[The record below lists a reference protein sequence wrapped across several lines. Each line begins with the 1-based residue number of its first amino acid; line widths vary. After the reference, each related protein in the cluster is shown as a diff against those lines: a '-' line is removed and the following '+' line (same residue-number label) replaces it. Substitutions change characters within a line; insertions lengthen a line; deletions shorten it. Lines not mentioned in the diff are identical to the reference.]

1 MYDSQG
7 MVICL
12 NLAKIG
18 LKELPPG
25 PPLSKSAGNGWYL
38 LWLWAKPSRR
48 VEVLELVSIASSQA
62 LQIHWSWQHSTTTY
76 YMEGEVLKWRH
87 LDYAQIGWIS
97 YVAYKINFK
106 HQPLMHEWVWL
117 FIGKIRVIFGQF
129 YHQTIRVCFPLTGTD
144 QNHLRLIFRPMAR

>member
-1 MYDSQG
+1 MILA
-7 MVICL
+7 VI
-12 NLAKIG
+12 
-18 LKELPPG
+18 
-25 PPLSKSAGNGWYL
+25 
-38 LWLWAKPSRR
+38 
-48 VEVLELVSIASSQA
+48 VSQA
-62 LQIHWSWQHSTTTY
+62 VEKSRGVRVGFYCLFSSTSNSLILTTLHHNLLY
-76 YMEGEVLKWRH
+76 GRRSVKVKASRV

-144 QNHLRLIFRPMAR
+144 QDHPRLIFRPMAR